1 MTEAEL
7 IESSMAL
14 SEMASNAVTLY
25 LTTVSAYLLVAYFV
39 GASLDRLQT
48 FIISVL
54 FIVFSLSFVAAIQTN
69 LGNMVSIGNE
79 LEEIRPGWIRFA
91 STPFNSV
98 LLVVDSCGVLVSLLF
113 MWNIRHPK
121 PE

>member
-79 LEEIRPGWIRFA
+79 LEEIRPDWIRYA
-91 STPFNSV
+91 SAPFNLV
-98 LLVVDSCGVLVSLLF
+98 LLVVDTCGVLVSLLF

>member
-7 IESSMAL
+7 IEAAMAL
-14 SEMASNAVTLY
+14 SESAGNAVTLY
-25 LTTVSAYLLVAYFV
+25 LTTISAYLLVAYFV

-48 FIISVL
+48 IIISVL
-54 FIVFSLSFVAAIQTN
+54 FVVFALSFVAAIQTA

-79 LEEIRPGWIRFA
+79 LEEIRPDWIRYA
-91 STPFNSV
+91 SKPFNSV
-98 LLVVDSCGVLVSLLF
+98 LMVVDTCGVLVSLLF